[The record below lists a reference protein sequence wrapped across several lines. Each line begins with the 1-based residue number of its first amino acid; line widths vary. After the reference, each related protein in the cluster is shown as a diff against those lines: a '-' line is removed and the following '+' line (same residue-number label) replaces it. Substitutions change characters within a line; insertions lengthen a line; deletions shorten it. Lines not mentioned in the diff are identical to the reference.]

1 MFLETASFP
10 LTQTLE
16 AHWETIRDELSGL
29 TRGDFMVF
37 PERQLYESGWD
48 IYGLYAFGRKLEC
61 NCRRCPETTRLV
73 ETIPNMTTA
82 GFSRLEPGTH
92 IKSHVGYQDTV
103 LRCHL
108 GLIVPEEGCALRV
121 GPETRTWQEG
131 RCLVFDDTTEHEA
144 WNRSDAVRI
153 VLIIDF
159 AKEGVAFRPPDFVR
173 SRLAEVEVAAQR
185 HHGA

>member
-1 MFLETASFP
+1 
-10 LTQTLE
+10 
-16 AHWETIRDELSGL
+16 
-29 TRGDFMVF
+29 VF

-48 IYGLYAFGRKLEC
+48 VYGLYAFGRKLER

-73 ETIPNMTTA
+73 EAIPNLATA

-92 IKSHVGYQDTV
+92 IKPHVGYPDTV
-103 LRCHL
+103 LPSPP
-108 GLIVPEEGCALRV
+108 GLIVPQGGCALRV

-159 AKEGVAFRPPDFVR
+159 AKEGVSFRPPEFVR
-173 SRLAEVEVAAQR
+173 SRLVEVEAAAQR
-185 HHGA
+185 HQGA